1 VPEVPAFAL
10 ESDCGNPLSKPLL
23 ACVAALP
30 LFAVEAPLDPVWA
43 DGVLLEVVDAF
54 FAEDLLDP
62 VLPELVCAKA
72 TALISRAVPRAE
84 TIIFITQSPS
94 PKIQS
99 GGKLDASR
107 TRREVSPELP
117 IACTA
122 GLTLLSCQVAY
133 PHLPLPTHNPRGV
146 LHYRSARQCRF
157 CDAPPRIR
165 RGLPSTH
172 DSFFGQRRPA
182 ASDVN

>member
-1 VPEVPAFAL
+1 VPAFAL

-23 ACVAALP
+23 AAGVPVLA
-30 LFAVEAPLDPVWA
+30 LFAVEAPLDPLWA
-43 DGVLLEVVDAF
+43 VGLALEVVDAF

-72 TALISRAVPRAE
+72 TVPISRAVPTTE

-117 IACTA
+117 FPKPLYHHGPVGGAC
-122 GLTLLSCQVAY
+122 
-133 PHLPLPTHNPRGV
+133 PLKSNMSNMSPEAAFREFRLG
-146 LHYRSARQCRF
+146 SAQFHC
-157 CDAPPRIR
+157 
-165 RGLPSTH
+165 T
-172 DSFFGQRRPA
+172 SFNIETW
-182 ASDVN
+182 SITVWET